1 MPHAEP
7 RATRLASSPSS
18 LHRLLPTYR
27 PLASST
33 SNGARRQ
40 VQQVREEM
48 FASAYTFRQSSD
60 APTNASVPDRKRLDW
75 SPVSINPVYQ
85 SPSHKI
91 ARTKTGH
98 AAYAPLLVQRA
109 QALGACSQEV
119 EGRAGKANSPDSAIR
134 RADVVHAQP
143 AVAAPAPSVWKP
155 VSPTSSTAQASVIR
169 AEVASR
175 KRDQKDISS
184 TDAIREASA
193 RGEATTG
200 DAIVGEKR
208 RAALEEL
215 LQEITSYVILA
226 FLGGK

>member
-1 MPHAEP
+1 
-7 RATRLASSPSS
+7 
-18 LHRLLPTYR
+18 
-27 PLASST
+27 
-33 SNGARRQ
+33 
-40 VQQVREEM
+40 
-48 FASAYTFRQSSD
+48 
-60 APTNASVPDRKRLDW
+60 
-75 SPVSINPVYQ
+75 
-85 SPSHKI
+85 
-91 ARTKTGH
+91 
-98 AAYAPLLVQRA
+98 
-109 QALGACSQEV
+109 
-119 EGRAGKANSPDSAIR
+119 
-134 RADVVHAQP
+134 
-143 AVAAPAPSVWKP
+143 